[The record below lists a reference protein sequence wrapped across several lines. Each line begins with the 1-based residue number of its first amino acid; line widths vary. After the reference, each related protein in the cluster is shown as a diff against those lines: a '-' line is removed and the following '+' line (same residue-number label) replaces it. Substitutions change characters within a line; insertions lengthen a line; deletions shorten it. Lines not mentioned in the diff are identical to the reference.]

1 LFKRGKNMEVMN
13 ITDMKELIEV
23 ARGDRYADLIL
34 RGGKIRS
41 AYPHV
46 LNKRSGKVIVLLAI

>member
-1 LFKRGKNMEVMN
+1 MEVLN
-13 ITDMKELIEV
+13 LGDMKKLIEA

-46 LNKRSGKVIVLLAI
+46 QNKRSGKVIVLLAI

>member
-1 LFKRGKNMEVMN
+1 MEVMN
-13 ITDMKELIEV
+13 IMDMKKLIEA

-46 LNKRSGKVIVLLAI
+46 QNKRSGKLIALLVI

>member
-1 LFKRGKNMEVMN
+1 MEVMN

-46 LNKRSGKVIVLLAI
+46 QNKRSGKVIVLLAI